1 MSDASPHE
9 VHRTAAS
16 AIAAL
21 GGGKPAQMRLFTT
34 TRGRISSRLPT
45 ANASDVST
53 ALYRYRSFIWQHA
66 VADLRHRYAG
76 TGMGV
81 VWNVL
86 HPLSLI
92 VVYAVVFGT
101 IMKTTIEAVPGKWGF
116 PIYLCAGFFPWM
128 AFAECMTRGA
138 TAFSGNAAYLKKLP
152 VPEQVFVAQ
161 GVMAS
166 SLTLLIGFAVFIAI
180 ALPLGLR
187 PRVYW
192 LLVPIPI
199 ILLQIVGFGIGMIV
213 ATLNV
218 FFTDVAQLLGVLLQI
233 LFWLTPIVYVVG
245 QVPRSLRPILA
256 LNPATPAVE
265 AVHDLLLWGRFPS
278 PWMFAMLGAWAIVTT
293 VCGYLLLGR
302 LRGEI
307 RDVL

>member
-1 MSDASPHE
+1 MST
-9 VHRTAAS
+9 V
-16 AIAAL
+16 
-21 GGGKPAQMRLFTT
+21 
-34 TRGRISSRLPT
+34 
-45 ANASDVST
+45 
-53 ALYRYRSFIWQHA
+53 LYRYRSFIWQHA

-81 VWNVL
+81 VWNIL

-92 VVYAVVFGT
+92 VVYAVVFGS
-101 IMKTTIEAVPGKWGF
+101 IMKTTIDAVPGRWGF

-161 GVMAS
+161 GVTAS
-166 SLTLLIGFAVFIAI
+166 SLTLVIGFSIYILIAI
-180 ALPLGLR
+180 PLGLR
-187 PRVYW
+187 PSVYW
-192 LLVPIPI
+192 LLLPIPI
-199 ILLQIVGFGIGMIV
+199 ALLQIIGFGLGMIV

-233 LFWLTPIVYVVG
+233 LFWLTPIVYVVH
-245 QVPRSLRPILA
+245 QVPAALRPVLA
-256 LNPATPAVE
+256 LNPATPAVM
-265 AVHDLLLWGRFPS
+265 AVHDLMLSHKMPPAWT
-278 PWMFAMLGAWAIVTT
+278 FAALGFWAVVAT

>member
-1 MSDASPHE
+1 
-9 VHRTAAS
+9 
-16 AIAAL
+16 
-21 GGGKPAQMRLFTT
+21 
-34 TRGRISSRLPT
+34 
-45 ANASDVST
+45 VST

-81 VWNVL
+81 VWNIL

-101 IMKTTIEAVPGKWGF
+101 IMKTTIDAVPGRWGF

-128 AFAECMTRGA
+128 AFSECMTRGA
-138 TAFSGNAAYLKKLP
+138 SAFSGNAAYLKKLP

-161 GVMAS
+161 GVASS
-166 SLTLLIGFAVFIAI
+166 SLTLLISFALFLVIAI
-180 ALPLGLR
+180 PLGLR
-187 PRVYW
+187 PSVYW
-192 LLVPIPI
+192 LLTPIPI
-199 ILLQIVGFGIGMIV
+199 ILLQVIGFGLGMIV

-218 FFTDVAQLLGVLLQI
+218 FFTDVAQLLGVVLQV
-233 LFWLTPIVYVVG
+233 LFWLTPIVYVTR
-245 QVPRSLRPILA
+245 QVPAAIRPILA
-256 LNPATPAVE
+256 VNPATPAVE
-265 AVHDLLLWGRFPS
+265 AVHDLLLWHRIPA
-278 PWMFAMLGAWAIVTT
+278 PWTFAALGFWAIVSI
-293 VCGYLLLGR
+293 VCGYALLGR